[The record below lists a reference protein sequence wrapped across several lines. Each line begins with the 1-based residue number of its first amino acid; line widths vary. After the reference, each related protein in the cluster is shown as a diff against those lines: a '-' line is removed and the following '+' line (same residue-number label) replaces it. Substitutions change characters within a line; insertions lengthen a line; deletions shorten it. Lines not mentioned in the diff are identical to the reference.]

1 MQFQRFSERC
11 DEMTQFVVTGRDQGA
26 LVLKCDEIIA
36 DWQQL
41 RTALSRCETEEKE
54 SIEQTIDEF
63 IPALIR
69 LRTMLE
75 N

>member
-1 MQFQRFSERC
+1 
-11 DEMTQFVVTGRDQGA
+11 
-26 LVLKCDEIIA
+26 VLKCDEIIA
-36 DWQQL
+36 EWQQL